1 MRIRNLAPSAYTAA
15 IVVAESESDRN
26 ALEKLP
32 NTLPLIL
39 FNGTSRN
46 FCSVSCQTEDSIRQ
60 AAQIISAKNYHN
72 IVILSGAQPDCSEDD
87 TLNQLMIILH
97 QQGIPISLQQC
108 FSTENSYQGGA
119 IAARRIL
126 NLSEKPELVI
136 TMNTTLAFGAIPL
149 LARNDFIFTQQ
160 AELLSFGRMED
171 RNHLSNY
178 IPSIS
183 FIGIPM
189 SLIAEDCFTLALRLA
204 RVELKAAEHVRCQS
218 NLMLNA
224 SFTI

>member
-1 MRIRNLAPSAYTAA
+1 
-15 IVVAESESDRN
+15 
-26 ALEKLP
+26 
-32 NTLPLIL
+32 
-39 FNGTSRN
+39 
-46 FCSVSCQTEDSIRQ
+46 
-60 AAQIISAKNYHN
+60 
-72 IVILSGAQPDCSEDD
+72 
-87 TLNQLMIILH
+87 
-97 QQGIPISLQQC
+97 
-108 FSTENSYQGGA
+108 
-119 IAARRIL
+119 
-126 NLSEKPELVI
+126 
-136 TMNTTLAFGAIPL
+136 MNTTLAFGAIPL

-160 AELLSFGRMED
+160 AELLSFGRMEA

-204 RVELKAAEHVRCQS
+204 RGELKAAEHVRCQS